1 MKNVIIYVGDNHI
14 ENIKLILCSHFN
26 FKCKTIEWKCYI
38 NDSKIQE
45 KNMINSKKFIDFYN
59 KQKHLL

>member
-26 FKCKTIEWKCYI
+26 FKCKTIELKCYI

-45 KNMINSKKFIDFYN
+45 KIYDKFKKIYRFL
-59 KQKHLL
+59 Q